1 MTVQLKATLDA
12 LAERLTEPVVRLDA
26 HRRIVFANAAFVRV
40 FGTAP
45 GSIAALAAD
54 DAAKASLI
62 AALSAAN
69 EAELPLT
76 DAQGELILVS
86 IDSMR
91 CGDGHV
97 AVLRPQTT
105 QASRATD
112 YFLAAASH
120 EMRTPLNAIL
130 GFAQMIARG
139 VGGPAT
145 DKQREYAE
153 SIETGAKLLMGIFE
167 ELLEVAR
174 GDDTAERLN
183 EAALDLASLAR
194 GQLDLVRPQA
204 EDAQVALAMQH
215 PPEPIAI
222 SGDARKLSQCVLNM
236 LANAINFAPQG
247 STVTL
252 GLGRAQDGDVVL
264 WVADQGPGI
273 PPTDIRSLDEKL
285 HQPANGDLIRRTPGT
300 GLGLAIVR
308 RYVELHGGRLDI
320 GTGAGGGA
328 CVTLRLPANRLL
340 GAAPAK
346 RAGLS

>member
-1 MTVQLKATLDA
+1 MTAQLKSTIDA

-54 DAAKASLI
+54 DIAKASLI

-76 DAQGELILVS
+76 DAQGQLILVS

-120 EMRTPLNAIL
+120 ELRTPLNAIL

-167 ELLEVAR
+167 ELLEAAR
-174 GDDTAERLN
+174 GDDMADRLN
-183 EAALDLASLAR
+183 EAALDLGSLAR

-204 EDAQVALAMQH
+204 EDAM
-215 PPEPIAI
+215 

-252 GLGRAQDGDVVL
+252 GLGRAPDGDVVL

-273 PPTDIRSLDEKL
+273 PPTDIRSLDEKF
-285 HQPANGDLIRRTPGT
+285 QRAVPGDLVRRTPGS

-308 RYVELHGGRLDI
+308 RYAELHGGRLDI

-346 RAGLS
+346 RAGML

>member
-1 MTVQLKATLDA
+1 MTAALKATLDS
-12 LAERLTEPVVRLDA
+12 LAERLDEPVVRLDA

-45 GSIAALAAD
+45 GSIAALAVD

-76 DAQGELILVS
+76 DAQGQLILVS

-97 AVLRPQTT
+97 AVLRPRSTA
-105 QASRATD
+105 ASRAAD
-112 YFLAAASH
+112 FFLAAASH
-120 EMRTPLNAIL
+120 ELRTPLNAIL

-153 SIETGAKLLMGIFE
+153 SIETAAKMLMGIFE
-167 ELLEVAR
+167 ELLDVAR
-174 GDDTAERLN
+174 DDASADRVN
-183 EAALDLASLAR
+183 ETPIDLAALAR
-194 GQLDLVRPQA
+194 AQIDLVRPQA
-204 EDAQVALAMQH
+204 SEADVALAMRH
-215 PPEPIAI
+215 PPASI
-222 SGDARKLSQCVLNM
+222 SIVGDARKLAQAVLNL
-236 LANAINFAPQG
+236 LANAVKFTPKG

-252 GLGRAQDGDVVL
+252 GVERAPDGDVLL

-273 PPTDIRSLDEKL
+273 PSTDVRSLGENPRPLD
-285 HQPANGDLIRRTPGT
+285 AGFVRRTPGT

-308 RYVELHGGRLDI
+308 RYTDLHGGRLEI
-320 GTGAGGGA
+320 GTGENDGA
-328 CVTLRLPANRLL
+328 RVTIRLPAERALD
-340 GAAPAK
+340 AAQTK